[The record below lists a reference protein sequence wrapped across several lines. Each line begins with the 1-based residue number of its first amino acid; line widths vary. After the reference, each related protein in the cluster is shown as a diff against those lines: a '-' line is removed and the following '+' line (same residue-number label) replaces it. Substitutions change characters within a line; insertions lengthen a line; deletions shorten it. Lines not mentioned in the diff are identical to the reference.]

1 MLEAMNFIMHFLSV
15 VPTAPIVKDITAIDS
30 GSVHIE
36 WYIPTDTNG
45 VLTSYTV
52 SYTIEDDPEISLE
65 VPFNGQNVIHILHG
79 NMIHDYVQCRYRIL
93 ISLD

>member
-1 MLEAMNFIMHFLSV
+1 MHFLSV

-30 GSVHIE
+30 GSVHIV

-45 VLTSYTV
+45 VLTAYTV
-52 SYTIEDDPEISLE
+52 FYTIEDDPEISLE
-65 VPFNGQNVIHILHG
+65 VLFNGQNVMHILHG
-79 NMIHDYVQCRYRIL
+79 NTLHNYVRTIYIRCRYRIL